1 MKQETGF
8 DSAVFEAGAAI
19 DDARNLLRIV
29 LDSFVSSSEWTPKD
43 NTMEAAAVAFDCLK
57 DKAPQYETLLYVV
70 LDKLAAAGATL
81 EKIDHGDHRTDRE
94 EV

>member
-1 MKQETGF
+1 MKQKTGF

-19 DDARNLLRIV
+19 DDARILLRIV
-29 LDSFVSSSEWTPKD
+29 LDSFVSSSEWTLKD
-43 NTMEAAAVAFDCLK
+43 NTMEAAAVAFACLK

-81 EKIDHGDHRTDRE
+81 EKIDHGDHRTDRG

>member
-1 MKQETGF
+1 
-8 DSAVFEAGAAI
+8 
-19 DDARNLLRIV
+19 
-29 LDSFVSSSEWTPKD
+29 
-43 NTMEAAAVAFDCLK
+43 MEAAAVAFDRLK

-81 EKIDHGDHRTDRE
+81 EKIDHGDHQTDRG